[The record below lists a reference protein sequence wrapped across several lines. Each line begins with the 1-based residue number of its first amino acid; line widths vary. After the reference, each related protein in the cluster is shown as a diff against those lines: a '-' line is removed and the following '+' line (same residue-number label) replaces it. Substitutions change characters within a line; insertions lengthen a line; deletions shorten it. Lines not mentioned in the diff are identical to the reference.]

1 MYISR
6 VLLYVFDFK
15 LYETFVPEF
24 MSQNYGYS
32 TKTDLKI
39 WRHQIKLKEDKL
51 EMPGFTRLSYILWRK
66 IGAKIMYE
74 PSCSKVQYRPIKYDD
89 K

>member
-6 VLLYVFDFK
+6 GLVYVFDFN

-32 TKTDLKI
+32 PKADLKI
-39 WRHQIKLKEDKL
+39 WGHQIKLKEDKL
-51 EMPGFTRLSYILWRK
+51 EMPGFTRLSFILWRK
-66 IGAKIMYE
+66 LE
-74 PSCSKVQYRPIKYDD
+74 PK
-89 K
+89 